1 MDKRLSMN
9 KIYEMRI
16 KHDINLFVQQLN
28 NYREENKN
36 KTVFFSDMINERQ
49 RINTIILN
57 IDAIIYMLK
66 ILNSYL

>member
-16 KHDINLFVQQLN
+16 KHDLNLFMKQLN
-28 NYREENKN
+28 NYKEKNKN
-36 KTVFFSDMINERQ
+36 KTVFFSDMIFERQ
-49 RINTIILN
+49 RINTIILY